1 MPRGRSARSAALGV
15 TVRRMPT
22 TPLSQRGA
30 GALRRRL
37 VVGSLVLLALVLIT
51 LSFRSNENGS
61 MSGVQSAGA
70 AVLRPF
76 AVAADRVAQP
86 FRDGYNWT
94 ASLFHARSEAARL
107 REENRQLRELVT
119 QHQFAA
125 QENKFLRAQLHYIG
139 SKTFPRDYN
148 AVSAAVIGRPD
159 GAFNQAIVVDAG
171 GSRGIRVNDPV
182 ITPDGLVGVVT
193 RVTSGSARIEL
204 LTDQE
209 SAASAVD
216 VRTGATGIVRHAR
229 GTRETLVL
237 DRVRKEDRIHEGDTI
252 VTAGWSANGLSSI
265 FPKGIQVG
273 EVTSVGNTDTDF
285 FQQIQIDPY
294 VDFGALDAVIVLVP
308 KTRGRAE

>member
-1 MPRGRSARSAALGV
+1 MPRQRSARSAALGV
-15 TVRRMPT
+15 TVRRIPN
-22 TPLSQRGA
+22 TPLSQRSA

-37 VVGSLVLLALVLIT
+37 VVGSLVLLALILIT
-51 LSFRSNENGS
+51 LSFRSTENGS
-61 MSGVQSAGA
+61 MSGVQSTGA

-76 AVAADRVAQP
+76 AVAVDRVAQP

-94 ASLFHARSEAARL
+94 AGLFHARSEAARL
-107 REENRQLRELVT
+107 RKENRTLRVLVT
-119 QHQFAA
+119 QHQSAA
-125 QENKFLRAQLHYIG
+125 QENKFLREQLHYLG

-159 GAFNQAIVVDAG
+159 GAFNQAIVVDEG
-171 GSRGIRVNDPV
+171 TNRGIHVNDPV

-193 RVTSGSARIEL
+193 RVASGSARVEL

-209 SAASAVD
+209 AAASAVD

-237 DRVRKEDRIHEGDTI
+237 DRVRKEDRIREGDTI
-252 VTAGWSANGLSSI
+252 ATAGWRANGLSSV
-265 FPKGIQVG
+265 FPKGIQIG
-273 EVTSVGNTDTDF
+273 EVTSVGNSDTDF
-285 FQQIQIDPY
+285 FQQVQIDPY

-308 KTRGRAE
+308 KTRSNAQ

>member
-1 MPRGRSARSAALGV
+1 MPRQRSARSAALGV
-15 TVRRMPT
+15 TVRRIPT

-61 MSGVQSAGA
+61 MNGVQSTGA

-76 AVAADRVAQP
+76 SVAVDRVAQP

-94 ASLFHARSEAARL
+94 ASLFHARAEAARL
-107 REENRQLRELVT
+107 RQENRTLRALAT
-119 QHQFAA
+119 QHEFAA
-125 QENKFLRAQLHYIG
+125 QENKFLREQLHYLG

-159 GAFNQAIVVDAG
+159 GAFNQAIVVDEG
-171 GSRGIRVNDPV
+171 TNRGIHVNDPV

-193 RVTSGSARIEL
+193 RVAAGSARVEL

-209 SAASAVD
+209 AAASAVD

-237 DRVRKEDRIHEGDTI
+237 DRVRKEDRLREGDTI
-252 VTAGWSANGLSSI
+252 VTAGWRANGLSSV
-265 FPKGIQVG
+265 FPKGIQIG
-273 EVTSVGNTDTDF
+273 EVTSVGNSDTDF
-285 FQQIQIDPY
+285 FQQVQIDPY

-308 KTRGRAE
+308 KTRGNAQ

>member
-1 MPRGRSARSAALGV
+1 MPRHRSARSAALGV
-15 TVRRMPT
+15 TVRRIPT
-22 TPLSQRGA
+22 SPLSQRSA
-30 GALRRRL
+30 GTLRRRL
-37 VVGSLVLLALVLIT
+37 VVGSLVLFALVLIT

-61 MSGVQSAGA
+61 MSGVQSVGA
-70 AVLRPF
+70 ATVRPF
-76 AVAADRVAQP
+76 AVAVDRLAQP

-107 REENRQLRELVT
+107 REENRELRVLVT

-125 QENKFLRAQLHYIG
+125 QENKFLREQLHYIG

-159 GAFNQAIVVDAG
+159 GAFNQAIVIDAG
-171 GSRGIRVNDPV
+171 SARGIHVNDPV
-182 ITPDGLVGVVT
+182 ITPDGLVGTVE
-193 RVTSGSARIEL
+193 RVTTSSARVQL

-209 SAASAVD
+209 AAASAVD

-237 DRVRKEDRIHEGDTI
+237 DRVRKEDRIRSGDTI
-252 VTAGWSANGLSSI
+252 VTAGWRANGLSSV
-265 FPKGIQVG
+265 FPKGIQIG

-285 FQQIQIDPY
+285 FQQVQVDPY
-294 VDFGALDAVIVLVP
+294 VDFGALDGVIVLVP
-308 KTRGRAE
+308 KSRGNAQ